1 MTVDAAYISAISN
14 GMFTIGT
21 GGTISS
27 ETFALYLAQST
38 SEVESDLPSS
48 INSSLKDEAVSLLVC
63 HRIEVWKGLLD
74 INSESVPDHSYSK
87 KQVSVAQGANV
98 SVDSWT
104 LAYDRLKAQ
113 ITGKKKSRGTYVAVT
128 PADAAMSL
136 PLDYQQEQ
144 A

>member
-1 MTVDAAYISAISN
+1 MTVDAAYINAISS

-21 GGTISS
+21 GGTISDA
-27 ETFALYLAQST
+27 TFALYLAQST
-38 SEVESDLPSS
+38 REVESDLPAS
-48 INSSLKDEAVSLLVC
+48 IDTSLKDEAVALLVC
-63 HRIEVWKGLLD
+63 HRIELWKGMLD
-74 INSESVPDHSYSK
+74 INNESVPDHSYSK
-87 KQVSVAQGANV
+87 KSG

-113 ITGKKKSRGTYVAVT
+113 LTGKKKSRGTYVSAT
-128 PADAAMSL
+128 PSDSAIAL